1 LPDATTDSFFLSF
14 PFPPFFAAT
23 SKRKTIRKKKRE
35 RKREKERNVRGDVEA
50 LREQNRQSDCE
61 RKDGVGR
68 GGEGWTDF

>member
-1 LPDATTDSFFLSF
+1 M
-14 PFPPFFAAT
+14 
-23 SKRKTIRKKKRE
+23 IRKKKRE